1 MCLNPRQVARKDV
14 FGSWHIVT
22 VSCGK
27 CWECV
32 RKRQNEMAALV
43 VRESEFRGALMH
55 VTFSYA
61 PEHLPMYYVHRFYD
75 AESLEPAGTSIPQR
89 ISRSTE
95 LFTNQYAD
103 ILLSKSDKLFLR
115 QSRVPRRKK
124 LRSSVLM
131 LNAMTKTEQERADL
145 LSRSRKTLQLRE
157 DFIREDYIRKYGR
170 RECRKP
176 LLVDS
181 RLSEDGKLVVDT
193 EVYPSLCRKDVS
205 LYLKRERVRY
215 EREHGCKLPDFTYNV
230 IGELG
235 PKHGR
240 PHFHMCVCAKPDDLG
255 VLEDFLFCHD
265 RANSNFENSWHN
277 LVGNVKCKRVV
288 RYDFRKGNGH
298 DGFEAA
304 GKYIGKYLAKG
315 QEFEEE
321 NVVRGFVERPRRCCS
336 ANFGVGDLD
345 ALRNFHLC
353 FDLFGQ
359 YDVESPRTYPK
370 DKSALA
376 DWVLSRMYLTING
389 HKYPIP
395 KRIKQLLFHETQLR
409 SRRKVS
415 RYLDCT
421 FVSGSSSEEDSVIF
435 SLPKDYHESYEKV
448 KRASFLSRL
457 VSNRV
462 QENATADYFS
472 KLRAFTGKPLEET
485 THSVR
490 IAFEDSLRLVA
501 RERSNTLAAAQHKFL
516 QRSAF

>member
-1 MCLNPRQVARKDV
+1 MCLNPRQVARKDLY
-14 FGSWHIVT
+14 GHWSIVT

-75 AESLEPAGTSIPQR
+75 AESLEPAGTSIPHR

-95 LFTNQYAD
+95 LFTSQYAD

-115 QSRVPRRKK
+115 QARVPRRKK
-124 LRSSVLM
+124 LRSQVLG
-131 LNAMTKTEQERADL
+131 LYALTKTEQERADF
-145 LSRSRKTLQLRE
+145 LSKSRKTLQLRE
-157 DFIREDYIRKYGR
+157 DFIRGDYIRKYGR

-193 EVYPSLCRKDVS
+193 EVYPSLCRKDIS

-235 PKHGR
+235 PKNGR
-240 PHFHMCVCAKPDDLG
+240 PHFHMCVCAKPEDLG

-265 RANSNFENSWHN
+265 RSNSNFENSWHN

-359 YDVESPRTYPK
+359 YDVESPSTYPK
-370 DKSALA
+370 DKSLP

-409 SRRKVS
+409 TKRVHKANK
-415 RYLDCT
+415 CT
-421 FVSGSSSEEDSVIF
+421 SFVCLSDSEENPSIVSYGALPNL
-435 SLPKDYHESYEKV
+435 SLTKV
-448 KRASFLSRL
+448 KRASLLSRM

-462 QENATADYFS
+462 QENVLSDYIS
-472 KLRAFTGKPLEET
+472 KLRTFTGKPLEKT
-485 THSVR
+485 TLSDR
-490 IAFEDSLRLVA
+490 LAFENSLRLA
-501 RERSNTLAAAQHKFL
+501 ACERSYSIAASQHKFL
-516 QRSAF
+516 QKSAF

>member
-1 MCLNPRQVARKDV
+1 MCLNPRQIARKDV
-14 FGSWHIVT
+14 YGSWHVVT
-22 VSCGK
+22 VNCGK

-61 PEHLPMYYVHRFYD
+61 PEHLPMYYVRRFYD
-75 AESLEPAGTSIPQR
+75 AETLEYVGASTPKR
-89 ISRSTE
+89 VSRSTE
-95 LFTNQYAD
+95 LIGSRYDNM
-103 ILLSKSDKLFLR
+103 LLFLSDNKYLR
-115 QSRVPRRKK
+115 SVHAPRKK
-124 LRSSVLM
+124 V
-131 LNAMTKTEQERADL
+131 
-145 LSRSRKTLQLRE
+145 LRE
-157 DFIREDYIRKYGR
+157 QIRSLRRLTTPAQEIADGAAGCRKRLAYREDYLRWDYIQKYGR
-170 RECRKP
+170 HECRKP
-176 LLVDS
+176 LLIDS
-181 RLSEDGKLVVDT
+181 RQTEDGKFFVDT
-193 EVYPSLCRKDVS
+193 EVYPSLCRRDIS
-205 LYLKRERVRY
+205 LYLKRERIRY

-240 PHFHMCVCAKPDDLG
+240 PHFHMCVCAKPEDLG

-277 LVGNVKCKRVV
+277 LYGNVKCKRVV

-321 NVVRGFVERPRRCCS
+321 NVVRGLVERPRRCCS
-336 ANFGVGDLD
+336 ANFGVGDLT

-359 YDVESPRTYPK
+359 YDVQVPRTYPK
-370 DKSALA
+370 DKSALS
-376 DWVLSRMYLTING
+376 DWVLSRMFLTING

-395 KRIKQLLFHETQLR
+395 KRIKQLLFYKDVPKNPR
-409 SRRKVS
+409 N
-415 RYLDCT
+415 
-421 FVSGSSSEEDSVIF
+421 SSSRQCSSFVLLSDSEDAPSIETF
-435 SLPKDYHESYEKV
+435 GPLSRGRIEMV
-448 KRASFLSRL
+448 KRASLLSQL

-462 QENATADYFS
+462 QENATADYFQ

-485 THSVR
+485 SHSDRV
-490 IAFEDSLRLVA
+490 AFEDSLRMA
-501 RERSNTLAAAQHKFL
+501 ACERSNTLAAAQHKFL